1 MVAYLGGSGFLG
13 TKGSTGADLALL
25 IAVAALVM
33 LTVGVLL
40 ARSGRYPAHRWVQT
54 AAVVL
59 NAVPVVAWM
68 IRSYWLYVRPD
79 LPGNLGKSIDA
90 LTTVH
95 AVTGLVGVVLG
106 LFVVIRANQL
116 TARGESVA
124 RYKGWMRAAYVV
136 YLLGTALGV
145 WVYIALYG

>member
-1 MVAYLGGSGFLG
+1 MIAYLGGAGFLG
-13 TKGSTGADLALL
+13 TKGSLGADLALV
-25 IAVAALVM
+25 VALAAFVL
-33 LTVGVLL
+33 LTVGVVL
-40 ARSGRYPAHRWVQT
+40 ARTRRYSAHRWVQT
-54 AAVVL
+54 AAACL
-59 NAVPVVAWM
+59 NALPVVVWM
-68 IRSYWLYVRPD
+68 IRSYWLYIRPG
-79 LPGNLGKSIDA
+79 LPGNLSSYVDG

-116 TARGESVA
+116 EARGESVS

-145 WVYIALYG
+145 WVYAAIYG